1 MSNFKVHSRKF
12 TTISVPTANGSLK
25 TKVIDVEPCIKVY
38 WPFLEMMDDMNAVKI
53 KLIGYIVSQ
62 MTRGSDEVY
71 IDPTDVLKYLNRERK
86 GKPVDKPINSQS
98 YVYRGMKMLAD
109 RKVIAKKS
117 SKVYYVNPNM
127 LFKGNRLSVLNK

>member
-1 MSNFKVHSRKF
+1 MSNFKVPSRKF
-12 TTISVPTANGSLK
+12 TTISVPTANGSLR

-38 WPFLEMMDDMNAVKI
+38 WPFLEMMDDMNAVEM
-53 KLIGYIVSQ
+53 KLVGYIVSQ

-71 IDPTDVLKYLNRERK
+71 IDPVDVLKYLNRERR
-86 GKPVDKPINSQS
+86 GKAVDKPINSQS